1 MVELT
6 VRRRRTAALGL
17 VGAAGALAVAETA
30 GWWSSRSG
38 GLLVVAQVFHHP
50 MLFGTLASTA
60 LAAAVLIGVRSL
72 AVRILSVTAAL
83 LVTLLAV
90 PVFLFNSSGHRT
102 TMNEAAPNRS
112 DRHLVVVEGAAL
124 IDPLWW
130 VYIDEGSGLT
140 KRRWQVGY
148 FNGDASSNALVEA
161 SWMEPD
167 QIRLV
172 TGGGED
178 AQVHL
183 VDLSPESG
191 RPSRTLSMG

>member
-1 MVELT
+1 MAE
-6 VRRRRTAALGL
+6 L
-17 VGAAGALAVAETA
+17 VGS
-30 GWWSSRSG
+30 WSSRSG

-50 MLFGTLASTA
+50 MLFGALALTA
-60 LAAAVLIGVRSL
+60 LAAAALIGVRSL
-72 AVRILSVTAAL
+72 AVRTLSVTAAL

-90 PVFLFNSSGHRT
+90 PVFLFGSSEHQM

-140 KRRWQVGY
+140 KRRWEVGY

-167 QIRLV
+167 RIRLV
-172 TGGGED
+172 TGEGED
-178 AQVHL
+178 SQMHL

-191 RPSRTLSMG
+191 RPLRTLSMG